1 MATKNTEIPLASPAG
16 VLIDDKSEDLNMSN
30 WKPITVVMEREEE
43 TLEFSRL
50 NTALQLLNKLGLGV
64 NDALIIRGDELLTP
78 DRRIHTGDD
87 LVVRTVVSR
96 G

>member
-1 MATKNTEIPLASPAG
+1 
-16 VLIDDKSEDLNMSN
+16 MSAWN
-30 WKPITVVMEREEE
+30 PVTVVMEREGE
-43 TLEFSRL
+43 TLTFPRL
-50 NTALQLLNKLGLGV
+50 NTVRQLLNKLDMHV

-78 DRRIHTGDD
+78 DRKIGVGDH